1 MFQYFYKIKHITLL
15 YVYTWCTQ
23 SSFVNTQHLYNC
35 LYTLFHKALCG
46 HILCIQ
52 FYIYIV
58 YLSLFVDTDYVYS
71 VYMYCVPKDPLWT
84 HRTSKV
90 VCVCVCGGVGGWYTQ
105 GSEVD
110 IYYVHSC
117 VYTLRTPSFFVYT
130 YYIHSCYISAVSLG
144 GCLASSISLLNHR
157 TPIVKSVPIN
167 QVTPIYQINPF
178 KNPDPPIK
186 SIIFIKCPNAHC
198 TNQTAQVS

>member
-1 MFQYFYKIKHITLL
+1 MYIVCICIVYLKI
-15 YVYTWCTQ
+15 
-23 SSFVNTQHLYNC
+23 
-35 LYTLFHKALCG
+35 LCG
-46 HILCIQ
+46 HIEH
-52 FYIYIV
+52 
-58 YLSLFVDTDYVYS
+58 
-71 VYMYCVPKDPLWT
+71 PKLY
-84 HRTSKV
+84 
-90 VCVCVCGGVGGWYTQ
+90 VCVCVGGVGGWYTQ

-167 QVTPIYQINPF
+167 QVTPIY
-178 KNPDPPIK
+178 
-186 SIIFIKCPNAHC
+186 
-198 TNQTAQVS
+198 